1 MCLYLNRWLMLFVYC
16 MQIRNDD
23 EWNGGFEWIDDDL
36 ALRPLPPP
44 YPGSDVAVISSKV
57 LEGLLVFFLAVLM

>member
-1 MCLYLNRWLMLFVYC
+1 
-16 MQIRNDD
+16 MQIQNDD